1 MYWTNQASCLSV
13 LSTSQIQVKFL
24 EISTTYPSMNHRS
37 KIKDKISPVKM
48 FLSGRQAGYSNRQQ
62 RLKQQESLSEYKCD
76 KCEVS
81 GGYHILTGLQDT
93 SKTYNDHSQ
102 YKPNVKVCLYMY
114 MFATLPQPIGQKHE
128 NVFFFI

>member
-1 MYWTNQASCLSV
+1 MVGKLA
-13 LSTSQIQVKFL
+13 I
-24 EISTTYPSMNHRS
+24 
-37 KIKDKISPVKM
+37 
-48 FLSGRQAGYSNRQQ
+48 YSNRQQ

-114 MFATLPQPIGQKHE
+114 NGYQDIITLCLLLYHNQ
-128 NVFFFI
+128 